1 LSYSSRRMHC
11 SGIDEELIM
20 EQMIICL
27 KDLVGV
33 VDDHIAHATR
43 TRDKDGRVEPSVSLV
58 ASLECEME
66 THPELIRTDFAFS
79 QLFQNFL
86 LSCSCS
92 VQVLVYPLVLL

>member
-1 LSYSSRRMHC
+1 M
-11 SGIDEELIM
+11 
-20 EQMIICL
+20 MISL

-43 TRDKDGRVEPSVSLV
+43 TRDKDGRVEPGVSLIT
-58 ASLECEME
+58 SLESEME
-66 THPELIRTDFAFS
+66 THSELIRTDFAFS

-92 VQVLVYPLVLL
+92 V